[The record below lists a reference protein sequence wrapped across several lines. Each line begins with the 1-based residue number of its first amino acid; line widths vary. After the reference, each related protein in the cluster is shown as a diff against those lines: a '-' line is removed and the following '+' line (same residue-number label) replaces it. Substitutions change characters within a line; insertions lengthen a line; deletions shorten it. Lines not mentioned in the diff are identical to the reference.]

1 MSRFSNLLCLAALL
15 AAGTAQA
22 QVDLGELL
30 DLGGR
35 KLGQAEVQ
43 ALGETRL
50 RRETAEA
57 DSQVTLRTDGSV
69 VGIVHNKQG
78 HGSSEA
84 AGRWHVDGTGL
95 RCIEV
100 TLPAFRMD
108 QKQCSYLFRLGQ
120 DIFFASSDA
129 DRAVAVVLYQP

>member
-1 MSRFSNLLCLAALL
+1 MNRRFHLLCLAGLL

-50 RRETAEA
+50 RRESADA

-69 VGIVHNKQG
+69 VGTVRNKQG
-78 HGSSEA
+78 HGTSEA
-84 AGRWHVDGTGL
+84 TGRWHVDAAGL

-100 TLPAFRMD
+100 ALPAFRMD

-129 DRAVAVVLYQP
+129 DRTAAVVLYQR